1 MDAGEGGRNS
11 RGVGVGSPGIIRP
24 RLLSVPEAA
33 RYLGGISVWT
43 VRALAWRGEIP
54 EVRIGRRLL
63 FDVQDLD
70 SLVERSKWSHGPTR

>member
-1 MDAGEGGRNS
+1 MDVGEGGRNG
-11 RGVGVGSPGIIRP
+11 RRVDVGSPGIRP
-24 RLLSVPEAA
+24 RLLSLPEAA

-43 VRALAWRGEIP
+43 VRAMAWRGEIP

-70 SLVERSKWSHGPTR
+70 SLVERSKWRHEA